1 MSEATETPNRRR
13 TRDERESIS
22 ATNDEG
28 GRKRRAFLQTM
39 GQQLR
44 EFGADG
50 TSPQDHNRNTFV
62 ISPSSHPRPAS
73 RANVTAIHGAPSHV
87 DTPESDAAPG
97 EDDQVPMGA
106 AKSAS
111 KWLWRPSEV
120 LPPTPSNI
128 ALDLQLDD
136 LLDWSQS
143 YIDHWHPAFPFLH
156 APSLID
162 YLRQIAGGG
171 LQRTDAA
178 PLDTLQYIVL
188 RSIMSISVADRR
200 QMAGSRKMIPARL
213 VFHSFNDAIN
223 SIQLVLTEES
233 SILSLQA
240 LVSVQLFLISMH
252 RYNAAARLEG
262 LAIRMVFQLGLHRC
276 PLRTASATDKEA
288 ELRKRLFW
296 SVYCIDRYICI
307 RLGTP
312 LGVRSD
318 ETDMC
323 FPHDEH
329 HCEHAEAAPEHDD
342 RLSLIEFLA
351 RHASIRGSIMENRI
365 KSSLRDEYNSTDKIM
380 EVEAEHTRW
389 WNTVDEYLSDDDGT
403 RSIIKAHQVTLIV
416 LRFESV
422 LALHRSVLAT
432 SKKNSTYNAALQR
445 CISASRSVI
454 NTLHKAIKGFGAFD
468 GSPGQH
474 GYEHLPLLWP
484 SFTWAVW
491 MSVFI
496 IVFAASEGQF
506 ARDTALRLADRSIQI
521 LQHLALRG
529 TNWPEACIVAVQNLS
544 ARLREGSSRS
554 STAAPGQCSKDAS
567 RSTTTD
573 PTAGNARPTD
583 HLNLGQNERQRSGQ
597 VTPRGQAMVPPGLP
611 QGSAAHYRNVDPF
624 AQFSNPGGTSANAYL
639 NGAGNFLGIAQPSS
653 DNPMPNDE
661 IVHLFNGEDMGFW
674 SGINFGY
681 GGTFGYQENFH

>member
-22 ATNDEG
+22 AANEEG

-44 EFGADG
+44 EFGVDG
-50 TSPQDHNRNTFV
+50 TSPQDHSRNTFV

-73 RANVTAIHGAPSHV
+73 RANVTAVHGAPSHV
-87 DTPESDAAPG
+87 DTPESDRAPG
-97 EDDQVPMGA
+97 EDDQLPMGA

-120 LPPTPSNI
+120 LPPTPSSI
-128 ALDLQLDD
+128 ALELQFDD

-162 YLRQIAGGG
+162 YMRQVAGSG
-171 LQRTDAA
+171 LQRLDAT
-178 PLDTLQYIVL
+178 PSDTLQYIVL

-200 QMAGSRKMIPARL
+200 QMAGSHKIIPSRL

-233 SILSLQA
+233 SVLSLQA
-240 LVSVQLFLISMH
+240 LVSEV
-252 RYNAAARLEG
+252 
-262 LAIRMVFQLGLHRC
+262 
-276 PLRTASATDKEA
+276 

-296 SVYCIDRYICI
+296 SIYCIDRYICI

-318 ETDMC
+318 ETNMC
-323 FPHDEH
+323 FPHDER
-329 HCEHAEAAPEHDD
+329 HCEHPASAIEHDD
-342 RLSLIEFLA
+342 RLSLLEFLA
-351 RHASIRGSIMENRI
+351 RHASIRGSIMENRV
-365 KSSLRDEYNSTDKIM
+365 KSSLKDENSGVDEIM

-432 SKKNSTYNAALQR
+432 SKKNSAYNAALQR
-445 CISASRSVI
+445 CISASRSII

-496 IVFAASEGQF
+496 IVFASSEGQF
-506 ARDTALRLADRSIQI
+506 ARDTALRLTDRSIQI

-544 ARLREGSSRS
+544 ARLREGSTRS
-554 STAAPGQCSKDAS
+554 STAAPGQGSKDAS

-573 PTAGNARPTD
+573 PVASSARTND
-583 HLNLGQNERQRSGQ
+583 VSNFGQFERQRSGH
-597 VTPRGQAMVPPGLP
+597 VTPRGQAMVPLGLP
-611 QGSAAHYRNVDPF
+611 QHVTAQSSAGNYANMDPF
-624 AQFSNPGGTSANAYL
+624 AQFNNPGGSAANAYF
-639 NGAGNFLGIAQPSS
+639 NGAGNFLGIAQQSS

-661 IVHLFNGEDMGFW
+661 IMHLFNGEDMGFW

-681 GGTFGYQENFH
+681 GGGFGYQESFH